1 MKLLFDEDY
10 KILNEAGLQ
19 YEEDLDNRFLVI
31 KNFPL
36 AEDLYVFNNN
46 PIVEVEVLVIIPT
59 NYNTAGI
66 NMFWTHPELK
76 RADGAEI
83 PAAQVFGGQWSKTFD
98 SRQFCRWSRH
108 WPPASWIPKK
118 DNVQKILDRL
128 EWAFRNPNAN
138 R

>member
-10 KILNEAGLQ
+10 KILDDAGLL
-19 YEEDLDNRFLVI
+19 YEEDCGNRYLII

-36 AEDLYVFNNN
+36 AEELYVYNNK
-46 PIVEVEVLVIIPT
+46 PIEEVEVLVIIPA

-76 RADGAEI
+76 RADGSEI

-98 SRQFCRWSRH
+98 SREFCRWSRH
-108 WPPASWIPKK
+108 WPTGSWTPKK

-128 EWAFRNPNAN
+128 EWAFRNPKAN